1 MKMKA
6 FLYYLSLACIWIAT
20 CFVILCI
27 PAYLFDSRLS
37 TFWQGFALGVAFF
50 VLYMLKPILKKK
62 ILGADKSE
70 KS

>member
-1 MKMKA
+1 MKA

-27 PAYLFDSRLS
+27 PVDSQLS

-50 VLYMLKPILKKK
+50 VLYMLKPTLKKK
-62 ILGADKSE
+62 ILGSDNSE